1 MQAGLN
7 KGEALGRASF
17 MHRLNEIRDLGVG
30 GSALPRHRRWA
41 AITLWN
47 TVYIERTIE
56 PLKQKGVPV
65 NELLVSHPSP
75 LLYKI

>member
-1 MQAGLN
+1 
-7 KGEALGRASF
+7 
-17 MHRLNEIRDLGVG
+17 MHRLNEIRDLGVEDQRYHATGADTTYG
-30 GSALPRHRRWA
+30 GDN
-41 AITLWN
+41 IWN

-75 LLYKI
+75 LLYKMVVAY